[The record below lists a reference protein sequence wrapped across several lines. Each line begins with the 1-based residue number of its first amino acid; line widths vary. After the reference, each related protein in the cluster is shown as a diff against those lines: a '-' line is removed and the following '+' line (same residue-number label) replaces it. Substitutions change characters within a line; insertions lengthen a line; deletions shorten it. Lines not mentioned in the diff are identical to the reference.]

1 MKGIAKKIAGYT
13 FYNVFCRLKRLSDDL
28 VVVTYHRISEV
39 ADTNDPLKI
48 SAATFENQIRHLKLR
63 YRIITSKDLY
73 NALISVRRLP
83 KNSCLITFDDGW
95 EDNYKIAFPILKKY
109 EAPAMIFLS
118 SDYIGTKKVFWHV
131 SLRKTLSNPSINNWI
146 DNRAFSAWP
155 TELGELATKALE
167 QSVDKRSWLI
177 NQIIERMKSVPPDR
191 LEALISCLGDRSKAL
206 CCSEEDSMLSWGQ
219 VSEMSLSGIT
229 FGSHTR
235 SHSILNFLKDE
246 SVWNEI
252 SGSKKEI
259 EKRLKDVI
267 HFIAY
272 PNGEYDERSIQAAS
286 EAGFIGG
293 FTCRQGVNKS
303 LKEPMELKRI
313 NMREDSGSGVHGGF
327 SGALFDVELSGAISE
342 CKAIIRRKKGYK
354 LN

>member
-1 MKGIAKKIAGYT
+1 MKGIPKKIAGFAVYKA
-13 FYNVFCRLKRLSDDL
+13 FSLRKKLSKGFL
-28 VVVTYHRISEV
+28 VVTYHRVSEV
-39 ADTNDPLKI
+39 ADPDDPLKV

-63 YRIITSKDLY
+63 YQIVTAMELE
-73 NALISVRRLP
+73 NAIKKSLRLP
-83 KNSCLITFDDGW
+83 EKACLITFDDGW
-95 EDNYKIAFPILKKY
+95 EDNYKIAFAILKKY
-109 EAPAMIFLS
+109 QAPALIFLS

-131 SLRKTLSNPSINNWI
+131 RLRKTLSNPSINNWI
-146 DNRAFSAWP
+146 DKRSFSAWP
-155 TELGELATKALE
+155 TELGDLATKALGL
-167 QSVDKRSWLI
+167 SVDKRSSLI

-191 LEALISCLGDRSKAL
+191 LEAVISSLGSRSKAL
-206 CCSEEDSMLSWGQ
+206 FCSEEDSMLSWGQ

-235 SHSILNFLKDE
+235 SHSILKRLKDE

-272 PNGEYDERSIQAAS
+272 PNGEYDERSIRAAR
-286 EAGFIGG
+286 EAGFLGG

-303 LKEPMELKRI
+303 LKEPLEFKRI

-327 SGALFDVELSGAISE
+327 SGVLFDVELSGAISE
-342 CKAIIRRKKGYK
+342 CKAIIRRQKGS
-354 LN
+354 